1 MKYARWRWNKCH
13 LQQVIQSFQ
22 GQKFSK
28 NFGIN
33 WHILAVKAV
42 PAYYLPNTNWWK
54 YFSIIAEFSG
64 MKSFSQNTSNHENLR
79 GFIILKKNRL
89 IPASRTLQTNKH
101 FTPPTPL
108 IAIPTTKTLSTA
120 TKSETEVDGKK
131 TIRKLNILNTGPPIA
146 VTSILLKYQVTR
158 KKP

>member
-1 MKYARWRWNKCH
+1 
-13 LQQVIQSFQ
+13 
-22 GQKFSK
+22 
-28 NFGIN
+28 
-33 WHILAVKAV
+33 
-42 PAYYLPNTNWWK
+42 
-54 YFSIIAEFSG
+54 
-64 MKSFSQNTSNHENLR
+64 MKSFSQNTSNHENLQ

-101 FTPPTPL
+101 FTPLTPL